1 MEYSLQRSPVPE
13 FSAESFAA
21 EDDLAKHSGTLSGVV
36 PSSETSNSQK
46 SPFNSTNLFWWQGSS
61 FQGVTNSKHVYGP
74 IATPMAIDNML
85 EEVDAQF
92 NDTKVKLQNHSCTF
106 TDKSN
111 LGQYSSNINQG
122 GTSFSGVEFH
132 TDDSF
137 IALSA
142 QSPCSSSL
150 QLTLKSPSYTPSHIK
165 TSPIESSASRS
176 YNPTSP
182 SHINVSLPSN
192 SPVSPSNSPVP
203 PSNSPVPPSNSP
215 VSQSNSPVSPTNSP
229 ISSSY
234 NPTSPSHIN
243 LSLPS
248 NSPVSPSNSPIS
260 PNYSPVSPTSPGYSS
275 TPRGCF
281 SPSPVYSASPA
292 YSPSREYSLISSQ
305 YEQSAITPS
314 TSFFRCSLNKTP
326 MSKSIFSI
334 HMNKR
339 FRCPRRPWQ
348 TKQWK
353 RKKIRI

>member
-1 MEYSLQRSPVPE
+1 MIKIRYKKEKDPQNCLRTLCRWNRIELDVASGAGTCVEYSLQRSPVPV

-21 EDDLAKHSGTLSGVV
+21 EDDLAKHSATSSGVV

-61 FQGVTNSKHVYGP
+61 FKSVTNSKHVYGP
-74 IATPMAIDNML
+74 IATPVAIDML
-85 EEVDAQF
+85 EEVDVQF

-111 LGQYSSNINQG
+111 LEQYSSNINQE

-137 IALSA
+137 IALLA

-150 QLTLKSPSYTPSHIK
+150 QLTLKSSSHTPSHIK
-165 TSPIESSASRS
+165 TSPIESSASPN

-182 SHINVSLPSN
+182 SHINF
-192 SPVSPSNSPVP
+192 
-203 PSNSPVPPSNSP
+203 
-215 VSQSNSPVSPTNSP
+215 
-229 ISSSY
+229 
-234 NPTSPSHIN
+234 
-243 LSLPS
+243 SLPS

-260 PNYSPVSPTSPGYSS
+260 PNYSPNSPTSPSYSS

-281 SPSPVYSASPA
+281 SHSPVYSLSPA

-314 TSFFRCSLNKTP
+314 TSSFRCSLNKTP

-348 TKQWK
+348 TKQWR